1 MDSWEDDDY
10 EVPSLAPVAIKS
22 AWDDEEEEEEKVE
35 KGPTQPSEK
44 QVRSSCL
51 HVMIIPL
58 AIVFLSSICHL
69 KNVKQRNL
77 RLAVQ

>member
-35 KGPTQPSEK
+35 TGPIQPSEK
-44 QVRSSCL
+44 QVCSSACT
-51 HVMIIPL
+51 
-58 AIVFLSSICHL
+58 
-69 KNVKQRNL
+69 
-77 RLAVQ
+77 